1 MVVRCLPTPHHTH
14 SFFLYILKR
23 FCNHPSHGIM
33 QSIVLENPRQV
44 CLQKPYCFGHKCSQ
58 SAVKQIV
65 RECEFF
71 ILVEWLGIGSC
82 THHNFLGPLFLDLPL
97 ASAVA
102 QTNKNEKGRRKHL
115 CLYRIKTE
123 CRLEIDASP
132 VQPLIY
138 LKLS

>member
-82 THHNFLGPLFLDLPL
+82 TLTTISWAPSFWICPWHLQLHK
-97 ASAVA
+97 
-102 QTNKNEKGRRKHL
+102 QTKMKKAEENICACTGSKLNAG
-115 CLYRIKTE
+115 
-123 CRLEIDASP
+123 
-132 VQPLIY
+132 
-138 LKLS
+138 LKLMRVLFNP